1 MHGRVKVKTSAQK
14 AAEKEAERARKLAEF
29 QKIKKKLYEPA
40 ENSTIPTFKQ
50 LLESTDSFIP
60 PMSEYLSQS
69 STLAYYMKDWPILW
83 QLRLTALQRMT
94 STNQEKTLETLE
106 NELELTFNC
115 LVESPKSYSTW
126 AHRRNI
132 LKLIRKYD
140 EEKGLEILK
149 TEIGLTEKM
158 LMSRT
163 EDQVENQGRNFHCWD
178 HRRLV
183 LKALPEDVKTEIQL
197 TTKLIQT
204 SFSNFSAW
212 HYRSKLLNLEEE
224 GVVENEMDLVLNAVF
239 TDPSDASSWIY
250 HRHLISN
257 VPFSQDFTKIL
268 QDHQESLKELLVLE
282 KEEDN
287 NVSTL
292 RSISLSLLEIN
303 SRLKTDNWEEK
314 SKFML
319 NELIDIDPIR
329 RGYYLSRISK
339 F

>member
-29 QKIKKKLYEPA
+29 QKIKKKLYEPSL
-40 ENSTIPTFKQ
+40 ESKIPTFKQ
-50 LLESTDSFIP
+50 LLESSDDFLP
-60 PMSEYLSQS
+60 PMLEYLSQS

-94 STNQEKTLETLE
+94 SSKHEKTMDTLE

-132 LKLIRKYD
+132 LKLIRQFD
-140 EEKGLEILK
+140 EEKGLEIQK
-149 TEIGLTEKM
+149 TEVQLTEKM

-183 LKALPEDVKTEIQL
+183 LKGLPEDLKTEIQL

-212 HYRSKLLNLEEE
+212 HYRSKLLNL
-224 GVVENEMDLVLNAVF
+224 G
-239 TDPSDASSWIY
+239 
-250 HRHLISN
+250 
-257 VPFSQDFTKIL
+257 K
-268 QDHQESLKELLVLE
+268 
-282 KEEDN
+282 
-287 NVSTL
+287 
-292 RSISLSLLEIN
+292 
-303 SRLKTDNWEEK
+303 
-314 SKFML
+314 
-319 NELIDIDPIR
+319 
-329 RGYYLSRISK
+329 
-339 F
+339 

>member
-14 AAEKEAERARKLAEF
+14 AAEKEAERARKLEEF
-29 QKIKKKLYEPA
+29 QKIKKKLYEPS
-40 ENSTIPTFKQ
+40 ESKIPTFKA

-60 PMSEYLSQS
+60 PMSDYLAQS

-83 QLRLTALQRMT
+83 QLRLTALERMT
-94 STNQEKTLETLE
+94 SSSQEKTLETLE
-106 NELELTFNC
+106 NELELTLNC
-115 LVESPKSYSTW
+115 LVNSPKSYSTW

-132 LKLIRKYD
+132 LKLIRKFN

-149 TEIGLTEKM
+149 IEVGLTEKM

-212 HYRSKLLNLEEE
+212 HYRSKLLNLGTKTFHEF
-224 GVVENEMDLVLNAVF
+224 VF
-239 TDPSDASSWIY
+239 T
-250 HRHLISN
+250 
-257 VPFSQDFTKIL
+257 FSF
-268 QDHQESLKELLVLE
+268 
-282 KEEDN
+282 
-287 NVSTL
+287 
-292 RSISLSLLEIN
+292 
-303 SRLKTDNWEEK
+303 
-314 SKFML
+314 
-319 NELIDIDPIR
+319 
-329 RGYYLSRISK
+329 
-339 F
+339 